1 MAERTSPTHAVE
13 KAPFIVVAS
22 ILGVFLG
29 LSVVGVACG
38 GGNGGGGDELSLED
52 YFAQLKTMSNEL
64 EQRGDDVESRFNADL
79 ENIISV
85 DEAVAVLGPALVE
98 FEQVAQDFVDSLNG
112 LNPPAE
118 AEELHNQLTDVYQEG
133 AGALAD
139 LGGRLDS
146 IESEQELATLG
157 TDVETQFND
166 LGTRSDGLCFQ
177 LQDLADEQSID
188 VDLSCGD

>member
-1 MAERTSPTHAVE
+1 MIVARLRLL
-13 KAPFIVVAS
+13 APL
-22 ILGVFLG
+22 LGALVLAIAFAG
-29 LSVVGVACG
+29 ACG
-38 GGNGGGGDELSLED
+38 GGNGGGDELSLED

-64 EQRGDDVESRFNADL
+64 EQRGNDVESRFNADL
-79 ENIISV
+79 ENITSV
-85 DEAVAVLGPALVE
+85 DAAVAVLGPALVE

-133 AGALAD
+133 ANALVD

-166 LGTRSDGLCFQ
+166 LGTRSDDLCFQ
-177 LQDLADEQSID
+177 LQNLADDQSID

>member
-1 MAERTSPTHAVE
+1 MIAARLRLL
-13 KAPFIVVAS
+13 APLLVALVLA
-22 ILGVFLG
+22 IAFAG
-29 LSVVGVACG
+29 ACGG

-52 YFAQLKTMSNEL
+52 YFAQLETMANEL
-64 EQRGDDVESRFNADL
+64 EQRGNDVESRFNADL
-79 ENIISV
+79 ENITSV
-85 DEAVAVLGPALVE
+85 EEAVAVLGPALVE
-98 FEQVAQDFVDSLNG
+98 FEQVAQDFLESLNG

-166 LGTRSDGLCFQ
+166 LGARSDDLCFQ
-177 LQDLADEQSID
+177 LQNLADDRSID